1 MLITKIPLVGVA
13 FFFACALC
21 CFFACLTADFFLKKI
36 RVTSPLYQKYHDLYS
51 GVLDREKGVDTKE
64 DEKEEEAQFRR

>member
-1 MLITKIPLVGVA
+1 MTTD
-13 FFFACALC
+13 
-21 CFFACLTADFFLKKI
+21 CFFKKKI